1 MISAQPA
8 TPIIFAHRGASNYAP
23 ENTLAAFELA
33 ARQGAPAIELD
44 AMLSADEAVV
54 VIHDATVERTTDG
67 HGKVRELP
75 LAVLKKLDAGSSFDF
90 AFRGEPIPTLDE
102 VFEAVGGRVYINIEL
117 KNYAAPL
124 DPLPARAA
132 EVVRRH
138 RQERGV
144 LFSSFNPLALRRIRR
159 LLPECPI
166 GLLALPGSAGAWAR
180 SWMGRLLPYQA
191 LHPEVSDATPELIQ
205 AAHRRGQQ
213 VNVWTVD
220 QEAQIQQLI
229 RQGADGIITNDPPLA
244 LRALAAQYS

>member
-1 MISAQPA
+1 MLSQHS
-8 TPIIFAHRGASNYAP
+8 TPRVYAHRGASFYAP

-44 AMLSADEAVV
+44 AMLTLDQAVV
-54 VIHDATVERTTDG
+54 VIHDSTVDRTTNG
-67 HGKVRELP
+67 QGKVSEIP
-75 LAVLKKLDAGSSFDF
+75 LAELKKLDAGSFFDF

-205 AAHRRGQQ
+205 AAHRRGQR